1 MTDPQ
6 HIYALE
12 RVIQLLRSFGE
23 KARTPD
29 DPYGGLLYGE
39 DADTLDEL
47 LAVMR
52 ADHPEQS
59 LGMVAAPPQP
69 CTCPTRDH
77 LDATLAKVINRRATI
92 EQELFD
98 MAAGKLPMP
107 DAVKLRDMAMRL
119 GDPSLMPPPADR
131 WHLQKEGKHPAPC
144 ARFCEAQAFGIEIR
158 QLAARLEGRT
168 P

>member
-1 MTDPQ
+1 MT
-6 HIYALE
+6 
-12 RVIQLLRSFGE
+12 
-23 KARTPD
+23 
-29 DPYGGLLYGE
+29 
-39 DADTLDEL
+39 
-47 LAVMR
+47 
-52 ADHPEQS
+52 
-59 LGMVAAPPQP
+59 APTP

-77 LDATLAKVINRRATI
+77 LDALLTKIINRRATI

-119 GDPSLMPPPADR
+119 GDPSLMPPPADQ
-131 WHLQKEGKHPAPC
+131 WQLQKEGKHPAPC
-144 ARFCEAQAFGIEIR
+144 ARFCEAKAFGIEIR